1 MTDPHD
7 STETDRLIQA
17 AADGDKAAVDQLL
30 SRHRPYLRR
39 VVELRM
45 DPALR
50 SRVDPSDVVQ
60 ETQFA
65 AAKRFDDFITQRP
78 TTFRLWLRRRALQ
91 QIIDDRRRHLAIK
104 RSVHRDVSLTDMSS
118 MAIAQHLIC
127 GSPSKI
133 VQRQEVCHQVHEAIT
148 QMSDLDREVLL
159 LRYVEDLTNG
169 EVAELLEITPDSA
182 SRRHG
187 RAVRR
192 LCELLTALG
201 INLD

>member
-1 MTDPHD
+1 MTDLYD

-17 AADGDKAAVDQLL
+17 AAHGDKTAFNRLL

-50 SRVDPSDVVQ
+50 TRVDPSDVVQ
-60 ETQFA
+60 ETQLA
-65 AAKRFDDFITQRP
+65 AAKRFEAFITQRP
-78 TTFRLWLRRRALQ
+78 TTFRLWLRRTALQ
-91 QIIDDRRRHLAIK
+91 QIIDDRRHHLAEK
-104 RSVHRDVSLTDMSS
+104 RSVRRDISLADMSS
-118 MAIAQHLIC
+118 VAIAKRLLN

-133 VQRQEVCHQVHEAIT
+133 VQRRELHRQVQEAISRL
-148 QMSDLDREVLL
+148 SDLDREVLL

-169 EVAELLEITPDSA
+169 EVAELLEITLDNA

-192 LCELLTALG
+192 LCERLTALG